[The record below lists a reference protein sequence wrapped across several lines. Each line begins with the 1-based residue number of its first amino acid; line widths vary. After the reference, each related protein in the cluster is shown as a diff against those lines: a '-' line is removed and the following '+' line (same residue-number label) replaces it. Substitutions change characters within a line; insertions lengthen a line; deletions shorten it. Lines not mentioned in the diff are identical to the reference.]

1 MNLEPTTYNLQPS
14 KYETVVGLEIH
25 VELATTTKM
34 FCRCPVPHLGDKPN
48 TRTCPVCLGLPG
60 ALPFPNKK
68 AIEGCIAIGLALN
81 CSINQDS
88 FFERKNYFYPD
99 LAKGFQTSQFLHPFG
114 EKGYLDI
121 NVDGTTKRIGI
132 TRVHMEEDTGKL
144 THATVDGKEVSLIDF
159 NRSSVPL
166 VEIVTE
172 PDIRNG
178 EEAKIFLTELQKII
192 KTLGVSDAAME
203 KGHMRLEP
211 NISLRPVGQK
221 ELAKYKVEVKNI
233 NSFVFVDKAIKYEEK
248 RHAELLDKGE
258 VPAQETRGWNE
269 FKNKTVSQRS
279 KEEAHDYRYFP
290 EPDIPPIQIS
300 NEELDAIKKSLPELP
315 AEKTKRFID
324 DFEISEYNAEIL
336 TREVDMANYFE
347 QAVNA
352 GKENGIDPK
361 IIANYIINK
370 KPNTQ
375 SINPQSL
382 VKQIK
387 EETTIESFDET
398 KLTKTIQKIMDKNA
412 QSVADYKAGKVQ
424 LLGFFIGQVRR
435 ALPEA
440 KDAEQIRNLLLK
452 MLE

>member
-1 MNLEPTTYNLQPS
+1 MT
-14 KYETVVGLEIH
+14 YETVVGLEIH

-34 FCRCPVPHLGDKPN
+34 FCRCPVPTLSDKPN

-99 LAKGFQTSQFLHPFG
+99 LAKGFQTSQFLHPFA
-114 EKGYLDI
+114 EKGYLEIEI
-121 NVDGTTKRIGI
+121 NGAKKKIGI

-192 KTLGVSDAAME
+192 KSLGVSDAAME

-258 VPAQETRGWNE
+258 TPLQETRGWNE

-290 EPDIPPIQIS
+290 EPDIPPIKIS
-300 NEELDAIKKSLPELP
+300 DAELETIKNSLPELP
-315 AEKTKRFID
+315 QEKAQRFAS
-324 DFEISEYNAEIL
+324 EYGLSEYNAEIL
-336 TREVDMANYFE
+336 TRDGELATYFE
-347 QAVNA
+347 DAIVK
-352 GKENGIDPK
+352 GKELTLDPK
-361 IIANYIINK
+361 AIANYIINK
-370 KPNTQ
+370 KPKIEEQTTLE
-375 SINPQSL
+375 L
-382 VKQIK
+382 VKKIK
-387 EETTIESFDET
+387 DETTVESFDET
-398 KLTKTIQKIMDKNA
+398 KLAETIQKIMDENS
-412 QSVADYKAGKVQ
+412 QSVADYQAGKVQ

-435 ALPEA
+435 TLPDA